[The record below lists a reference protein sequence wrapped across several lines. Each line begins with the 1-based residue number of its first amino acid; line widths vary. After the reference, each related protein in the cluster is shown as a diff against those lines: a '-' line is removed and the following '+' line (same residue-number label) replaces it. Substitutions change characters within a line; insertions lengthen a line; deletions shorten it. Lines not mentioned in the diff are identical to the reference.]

1 MRIYYDDEVDAL
13 YLQIG
18 NEDPE
23 GVTEI
28 AEGIN
33 LDLTK
38 SGKLVGIE
46 ITDASKK
53 TNLETFLSY
62 SIETD
67 KTLLSKSNCETP
79 LAL

>member
-1 MRIYYDDEVDAL
+1 MKIYYDDEVDAL

-18 NEDPE
+18 DEDPE

-28 AEGIN
+28 GEGIN
-33 LDLTK
+33 LDLTTD
-38 SGKLVGIE
+38 GKLVGIE

-62 SIETD
+62 SIETGKD
-67 KTLLSKSNCETP
+67 LLSKSI
-79 LAL
+79 A